1 MHRNEHSLVYSQV
14 NAAKGGLCN
23 FVQYLRYSLPPHSKV
38 YAYSNISSKDCSVCV
53 ISPQPRPAPY
63 THFVHVPCAV
73 SCGHFSK
80 IAAYIWC
87 PPAKFNLVSPLVLFY
102 AYPRSPL
109 QMMFQILTFFH
120 FSNMALCLFS
130 SPLCGRLLKGWCT
143 PAR

>member
-23 FVQYLRYSLPPHSKV
+23 FVQYLSYSLPPHSKV
-38 YAYSNISSKDCSVCV
+38 YACSNISSKDCSVCV
-53 ISPQPRPAPY
+53 ISPQPRPIR
-63 THFVHVPCAV
+63 TLCPCAV

-87 PPAKFNLVSPLVLFY
+87 PPACLNLVSPSILFY

-109 QMMFQILTFFH
+109 QMMFQILIFFH
-120 FSNMALCLFS
+120 FSNMALCLFL
-130 SPLCGRLLKGWCT
+130 SPLCGRLLK
-143 PAR
+143 